1 MQSRGCGQRRLYTA
15 LAAVCLATFAL
26 PETAAASPFRRSP
39 YEPGQQVTVQ
49 GVVLDAKGQPLGDL
63 RVTLEA
69 SHSGFSVYPWGNRK
83 REVATGS
90 AQTTVAG
97 EFGLQFPWNDRFN
110 HFELVVAVPVAT
122 AQGED
127 QHELWRSDITRRVQ
141 QGSPVAVP
149 VELADTVF
157 LETLRQFLGT
167 LRTDEERRTYRQV
180 GRPDRVDQTTYPDRL
195 ETAWWYFRAGKVYRF
210 RDGRLETVDEFAPVQ
225 PVS

>member
-1 MQSRGCGQRRLYTA
+1 VQPRGCGQRRLYTA
-15 LAAVCLATFAL
+15 FAAVCLATFAL
-26 PETAAASPFRRSP
+26 AEPADASLFRRSR
-39 YEPGQQVTVQ
+39 YDTGQQVTVQ
-49 GVVLDAKGQPLGDL
+49 GVVRDAKGQPLSDL

-69 SHSGFSVYPWGNRK
+69 SRSAFAVYPWGNHK

-90 AQTTVAG
+90 ALTTAAG
-97 EFGLQFPWNDRFN
+97 EFGLQFPWNRRFD

-127 QHELWRSDITRRVQ
+127 QHELWRSDITRRVL

-149 VELADTVF
+149 VELADTAF
-157 LETLRQFLGT
+157 LQTLRQFLGS

-180 GRPDRVDQTTYPDRL
+180 GRPDRVDRTSFPDRL

-210 RDGRLETVDEFAPVQ
+210 RDGRLEKVEEFSPVQ

>member
-1 MQSRGCGQRRLYTA
+1 VLSRGSGQRRLYTA
-15 LAAVCLATFAL
+15 LAAVCFAVLAL
-26 PETAAASPFRRSP
+26 PASAIPPFNRSP
-39 YEPGQQVTVQ
+39 YDPGQAVTVQ
-49 GVVLDAKGQPLGDL
+49 GVVSDAKGSPISDL

-69 SHSGFSVYPWGNRK
+69 SRTGFAVYPWGSRK

-90 AQTTVAG
+90 ATTNARG
-97 EFGLQFPWNDRFN
+97 EFGLQFPWNRRFN

-122 AQGED
+122 AQGEGMR
-127 QHELWRSDITRRVQ
+127 ELWRDDITRRVR

-149 VELADTVF
+149 VALQDTAF
-157 LETLRQFLGT
+157 LDTLRQFLGT

-180 GRPDRVDQTTYPDRL
+180 GPPDRVDRTAQGDHL

-210 RDGRLETVDEFAPVQ
+210 RDGRLDKVEAFPPVQ